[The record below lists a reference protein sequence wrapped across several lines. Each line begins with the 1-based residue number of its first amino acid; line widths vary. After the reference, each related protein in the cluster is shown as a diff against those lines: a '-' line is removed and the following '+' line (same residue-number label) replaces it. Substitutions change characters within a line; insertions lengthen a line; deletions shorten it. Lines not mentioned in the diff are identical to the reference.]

1 MAALSLEQVNA
12 AIRRHLQTD
21 NMHFVMISADPE
33 DLKERLILDK
43 PSPLQYNAP
52 PPAEIQAEDQL
63 LVDSKLWFKRRN
75 VEILP
80 LEQLF
85 R

>member
-1 MAALSLEQVNA
+1 
-12 AIRRHLQTD
+12 
-21 NMHFVMISADPE
+21 MISSQPK

-43 PSPLQYNAP
+43 PSPLKYNAP
-52 PPAEIQAEDQL
+52 PPAEIQAEDEQ

-75 VEILP
+75 VEIVP

-85 R
+85 Q